1 MTTAEALQS
10 EFLRTIAARG
20 QFHQCTD
27 LQGLDKEAA
36 KGVTGYI
43 GFDMTAPSLH
53 VGSLTQIMLLRRLQQ
68 GGGKPIVLLGGGTTR
83 VGDPSGRDET
93 RQLLSEAQIAAN
105 ATSIRGV
112 FEKFLSFGTGKTDA
126 IMVDN
131 SEWLLKLNYI
141 DFLRTVGR
149 HMSVNRMLSM
159 DSVKLRL
166 DREQPMSFIEFN
178 YMVLQAYDFVE
189 LKKRYGC
196 SLQMG
201 GSDQW
206 GNIVNGVE
214 LGRRMESYEL
224 FGLTQPLITTA
235 SGAKMGK
242 TAQGA
247 VWLNADMV
255 SPYDYW
261 QYWRNSEDAD
271 VGRFLRIFTDVP
283 LEEIARLE
291 ALEGAEI
298 NDAKKTLAT
307 EATALLH
314 GRAEAQRAEDAARA
328 TFEQGAR
335 SDNLPTVT
343 VSRDEFAQGLR
354 VAAALTKAGLT
365 ASNGEAK
372 RSIAQKA
379 VSVNDVPVI
388 DEGATLSDGDFVDGA
403 IKLSLGKKKH
413 ALLRVS

>member
-1 MTTAEALQS
+1 MTSTEALQS
-10 EFLRTIAARG
+10 DFLRTVTARG

-27 LQGLDKEAA
+27 LPGLDKEAA

-93 RQLLSEAQIAAN
+93 RQLLSEERIAAN
-105 ATSIRGV
+105 AASIRGV
-112 FEKFLSFGTGKTDA
+112 FEKFLTFGAGKTDA

-141 DFLRTVGR
+141 DFLRDVGR

-196 SLQMG
+196 ALQMG

-255 SPYDYW
+255 GPYDYW

-271 VGRFLRIFTDVP
+271 VGRFLRIFTDLP
-283 LEEIARLE
+283 HEEIVRLE
-291 ALEGAEI
+291 RLEGAEI
-298 NDAKKTLAT
+298 NDAKKVLAT
-307 EATALLH
+307 EATAMLH
-314 GRAEAQRAEDAARA
+314 GREEARKAEDAARA
-328 TFEQGAR
+328 TFEQGVV
-335 SDNLPTVT
+335 SVNLPTVT
-343 VSRDEFAQGLR
+343 VSKDEFAGLR
-354 VAAALTKAGLT
+354 VAAALTKVGLT
-365 ASNGEAK
+365 TSNGEAK
-372 RSIAQKA
+372 RSIAQKS
-379 VSVNDVPVI
+379 VRVNDVLVT
-388 DEGATLSDGDFVDGA
+388 DEAAALSDADFVDGA
-403 IKLSLGKKKH
+403 IKLSLGKKNH
-413 ALLRVS
+413 ALLRVI